1 MKNLFLMFLV
11 ALANIL
17 YVVEVSRHGA
27 RAPITFMPW
36 DNLDRWP
43 YGEKNL
49 LVEGMRQHYI
59 LGQYLRSR
67 YIEQTHFLQN
77 TYNSSEIK
85 VYSTNISRT
94 YYSMQSQLLG
104 LYPQET
110 LSHYSPTVPI
120 SIESPS
126 LIAKGPHI
134 PIFTDTKTIEPML
147 LSEDYCTNFKNH
159 VVQQKA
165 SIEYAQ
171 LFKNHQI
178 ILGAVANYFNT
189 TKEKSV
195 GQFLNVLGSA
205 TSNQF
210 MGYSI
215 PFEFDENW
223 IKKSQKLYIE
233 IRTLLRYSNEY
244 VQKFAAS
251 QFFNELI
258 SQYEAKINKETE
270 LKAVLYS
277 AHDTTIMNIFAT
289 LNIPLQEQPP
299 YASII
304 LFELYQFG
312 MEFRVKLMY
321 NNSPVRLPPCEA
333 DYCKFSV
340 FKSYVQSRTFRNFTS
355 ACENMPQF
363 TKNVE
368 KLFMQERK
376 FESSSSLLQDEL
388 EGSSLLLFINF
399 SLMLIVIT
407 SLYYIIKKIP
417 R

>member
-1 MKNLFLMFLV
+1 MKNLFLAFFV
-11 ALANIL
+11 CWANVV
-17 YVVEVSRHGA
+17 YFVEVSRHGA

-36 DNLDRWP
+36 DNKDRWP
-43 YGEKNL
+43 NGEKNL
-49 LVEGMRQHYI
+49 LDEGMRQHYI

-67 YIEQTHFLQN
+67 YIEQSHLLQN

-104 LYPQET
+104 LYPQEDF
-110 LSHYSPTVPI
+110 SYIVATVPI
-120 SIESPS
+120 SIESPN
-126 LIAKGPHI
+126 IEARGPQI
-134 PIFTDTKTIEPML
+134 PIFTDTKIIEPML
-147 LSEDYCTNFKNH
+147 LSEDYCIKFKNH
-159 VVQQKA
+159 VEEQKL

-171 LFKNHQI
+171 LFKKHQI
-178 ILGAVANYFNT
+178 SLGAVANYFNT
-189 TKEKSV
+189 TKERAV

-215 PFEFDENW
+215 PYEFDEKW
-223 IKKSQKLYIE
+223 IEKSQKLYIE
-233 IRTLLRYSNEY
+233 MRTLLRYSNEY

-258 SQYEAKINKETE
+258 SQFEAKIYKETE
-270 LKAVLYS
+270 LKATLYS

-289 LNIPLQEQPP
+289 LNIPLEVQPP

-304 LFELYQFG
+304 LFELYEFG
-312 MEFRVKLMY
+312 NGFRVKLMY
-321 NNSPVRLPPCEA
+321 NNSPVNLPACESE
-333 DYCKFSV
+333 YCDFSV
-340 FKSYVQSRTFRNFTS
+340 FKEYVHSRTFRNVTS
-355 ACENMPQF
+355 ACENMPRF
-363 TKNVE
+363 KKYID
-368 KLFMQERK
+368 KLFMQEK
-376 FESSSSLLQDEL
+376 KVESSSSAVTDDLD
-388 EGSSLLLFINF
+388 GHSLMLFINF
-399 SLMLIVIT
+399 SLMIIVII